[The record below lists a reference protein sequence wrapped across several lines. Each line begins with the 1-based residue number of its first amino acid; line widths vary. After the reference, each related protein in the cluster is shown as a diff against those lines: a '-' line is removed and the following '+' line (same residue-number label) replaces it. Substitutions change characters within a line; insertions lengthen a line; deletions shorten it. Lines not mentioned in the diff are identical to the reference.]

1 MKFSHSRVESFNS
14 CPYKYKL
21 HYLDDLHTLPNN
33 NADNAL
39 YMGTALHTGLEKNV
53 NEAIKQFYSFF
64 PIVTDQIETEA
75 LKLELMIPKA
85 KELIPDGFNEVKIE
99 DEDFIG
105 FIDLLAP
112 VTGFHESEV
121 PNVYDIYDFKYSN
134 NIEHYKESKQLHL
147 YKYFFEKNNPGKKIR
162 NLYFLFAPKITFK
175 QKKTE
180 SLEQY
185 RQRIREEARKVE
197 PALVEIEYDH
207 TKVIEWLTDCKH
219 ALECQDFKRKHGWLC
234 RFCEYEGYCMKGD
247 TYMLLP
253 KNERT
258 QVTQKTKRKMWI
270 YGKPFSGKT
279 YLVNQ
284 FPNLLLLSTDG
295 NYTQLP
301 GGIPPHIDI
310 KDVTTTEGRR
320 TITTMGWDVFKDV
333 IKELEK
339 KDNDFETIVV
349 DLAEDVYEMCRLW
362 IYKEMGI
369 THESD
374 DSFRAWDK
382 VTTQYLSTMRSFF
395 NLDYENLIIISHE
408 DTSRDITKRGGDKIT
423 AIKPNLREKVADK
436 LAGMVDIVARTI
448 AEDDVYTLNFKR
460 SEVVFGG
467 GRLTVNESAIPTS
480 YENLISLYDEAEA
493 NLTGDRT
500 AEPVKEE
507 APKKRTRKTAKKAE
521 PQEEVTETVVEET
534 PDQEPV
540 EVVEAEV
547 VEEEKPTRTRRTRR
561 TRKER

>member
-1 MKFSHSRVESFNS
+1 
-14 CPYKYKL
+14 
-21 HYLDDLHTLPNN
+21 
-33 NADNAL
+33 
-39 YMGTALHTGLEKNV
+39 
-53 NEAIKQFYSFF
+53 
-64 PIVTDQIETEA
+64 
-75 LKLELMIPKA
+75 
-85 KELIPDGFNEVKIE
+85 
-99 DEDFIG
+99 
-105 FIDLLAP
+105 
-112 VTGFHESEV
+112 
-121 PNVYDIYDFKYSN
+121 
-134 NIEHYKESKQLHL
+134 
-147 YKYFFEKNNPGKKIR
+147 
-162 NLYFLFAPKITFK
+162 
-175 QKKTE
+175 
-180 SLEQY
+180 
-185 RQRIREEARKVE
+185 
-197 PALVEIEYDH
+197 
-207 TKVIEWLTDCKH
+207 
-219 ALECQDFKRKHGWLC
+219 
-234 RFCEYEGYCMKGD
+234 MKGD

-320 TITTMGWDVFKDV
+320 TVTTMGWDVFKDV

-436 LAGMVDIVARTI
+436 IAGMVDIVARTL

-460 SEVVFGG
+460 SEVIFGG

-493 NLTGDRT
+493 NLTGDRP

-547 VEEEKPTRTRRTRR
+547 VEEEKPKRTRR